1 MIAILIAA
9 QVSEQA
15 SQSILPASRLGK
27 RREQVLYQDVPFGL
41 VASLV

>member
-27 RREQVLYQDVPFGL
+27 RREQVLY
-41 VASLV
+41 